1 MDHVSKDLYPY
12 VCVVD
17 KCDDPIE
24 IYSSR
29 KEWLA
34 HMSTRH
40 LMRWYCIAKLHT
52 QPLEFDSENGFIEH
66 MKIGHPGKF
75 KNDQLSLVAENSSRP
90 KDSVFDDCPFCIGT
104 SDNLEE
110 HVALHL
116 RDLALRSLP
125 WPDDDEC
132 DSQRGEYLHSD
143 NSISDENTRSTIVDF
158 ISKSAKSSIVGIID
172 GDDGLEL
179 NAEEWLSTR
188 SYFCDPASLYDSP
201 RLREQ
206 LSDKILIRL
215 AIKEYRGVTELSTLV
230 DKLETLLSDEYSQAE
245 KAAHL
250 EETFIIIQQLN
261 EDSLDQD
268 DSDGQ
273 SDKPLTVQEEILSI
287 SVLTPNVRWDNI
299 DMDNLTLSASL
310 KGPWGKDGTDIFI
323 KIKIDI
329 PTEYPELKAPKFI
342 IEKSSSIPEET
353 HKRLDQELYEIA
365 EQFAQKKQNCLETIF
380 TYLLGEVDF
389 ESATPFSKNNRD
401 SSDDTSTE
409 EEVDIPEGGLA
420 SIFQELPPADADP
433 DEGVPSVNIETSH
446 KAVEVAII
454 CTLLTEYD
462 AVCLILDEVWDK
474 NYKRNERDKSIYTT
488 GRVGR
493 HNVVVA
499 LLPHTTRLTAISTIE
514 QLDFL
519 DSQLGLF
526 LLVGICGGIP
536 NIDDSELML
545 GDVVISSRVDEYD
558 FGRNLNRNAASPS
571 KNYQVVKGKVKDV
584 LYEVSQSKSSEM
596 MLELEMRRFLFELQ
610 RKDIA
615 SGEILAEPEYNYPE
629 ALKDRLFSA
638 RYTHKHRITD
648 NDCSVCNGN
657 PDAICENV
665 LHCMECNEWP
675 DAVCDDARKASCQEI
690 GCDEGQLLVRNNLR
704 GAHTPNIY
712 FGNIASGDIAAM
724 NGLERDRISEWQNV
738 IAFDMNRFDGWE
750 KLPCIFI
757 KGICD
762 YADGHKDDGWQNFAA
777 ATAAA
782 ATKALL
788 GGYTN

>member
-1 MDHVSKDLYPY
+1 
-12 VCVVD
+12 
-17 KCDDPIE
+17 
-24 IYSSR
+24 
-29 KEWLA
+29 
-34 HMSTRH
+34 
-40 LMRWYCIAKLHT
+40 
-52 QPLEFDSENGFIEH
+52 
-66 MKIGHPGKF
+66 
-75 KNDQLSLVAENSSRP
+75 
-90 KDSVFDDCPFCIGT
+90 
-104 SDNLEE
+104 
-110 HVALHL
+110 
-116 RDLALRSLP
+116 
-125 WPDDDEC
+125 
-132 DSQRGEYLHSD
+132 
-143 NSISDENTRSTIVDF
+143 
-158 ISKSAKSSIVGIID
+158 
-172 GDDGLEL
+172 
-179 NAEEWLSTR
+179 
-188 SYFCDPASLYDSP
+188 
-201 RLREQ
+201 
-206 LSDKILIRL
+206 
-215 AIKEYRGVTELSTLV
+215 
-230 DKLETLLSDEYSQAE
+230 
-245 KAAHL
+245 
-250 EETFIIIQQLN
+250 
-261 EDSLDQD
+261 
-268 DSDGQ
+268 
-273 SDKPLTVQEEILSI
+273 
-287 SVLTPNVRWDNI
+287 
-299 DMDNLTLSASL
+299 
-310 KGPWGKDGTDIFI
+310 
-323 KIKIDI
+323 
-329 PTEYPELKAPKFI
+329 
-342 IEKSSSIPEET
+342 
-353 HKRLDQELYEIA
+353 
-365 EQFAQKKQNCLETIF
+365 
-380 TYLLGEVDF
+380 
-389 ESATPFSKNNRD
+389 
-401 SSDDTSTE
+401 
-409 EEVDIPEGGLA
+409 
-420 SIFQELPPADADP
+420 
-433 DEGVPSVNIETSH
+433 
-446 KAVEVAII
+446 EVAII

-615 SGEILAEPEYNYPE
+615 SGEILAEPKYNYPE

-788 GGYTN
+788 GGY